1 MNNKIYKI
9 IIFLLLL
16 AILVTIVMERKAI
29 GDNLGIEAGAWF
41 DGIFDEPEVTETPEP
56 TPTPEPIEYIPDD
69 ADAVDISEFEPVVVE
84 TPEPEYPKLYTMD
97 DAYVIAK
104 AVYGEAL
111 NTPDLYIWDGRVIST
126 EAQWA
131 AIVWGM
137 CDRYEAEYADS
148 LTKIAGNPGQYHGYH
163 VLHPVT
169 DEILEVVLDVL
180 ERWNNE
186 MHGETDVGR
195 VIPKGY
201 YWFVGDGIHNHFYNH
216 YDYQRGIATG
226 PEWDWS
232 MEDVYADWN

>member
-1 MNNKIYKI
+1 MNTKVYKI

-16 AILVTIVMERKAI
+16 AILVVVVAKRAEIAENI
-29 GDNLGIEAGAWF
+29 GIKVEAFF
-41 DGIFDEPEVTETPEP
+41 DDVCEDEPIVTPEP
-56 TPTPEPIEYIPDD
+56 EITPAIEKIDIEPI
-69 ADAVDISEFEPVVVE
+69 DIIKNNLTLPPPSEK
-84 TPEPEYPKLYTMD
+84 PEPEYPKLYTMD
-97 DAYVIAK
+97 DAYVISK
-104 AVYGEAL
+104 TVYGEAK

-137 CDRYEAEYADS
+137 CDRYEAGYADS
-148 LTKIAGNPGQYHGYH
+148 LTKVAGNPGQYHGYH

-201 YWFVGDGIHNHFYNH
+201 YWFVGDGIHNHFFNH
-216 YDYQRGIATG
+216 YNYTRGVTTG

-232 MEDVYADWN
+232 LEDVYADWN